1 MLVSVVHT
9 SSRVLSRIFSFLGGG
24 AGGGDFEPHGGEK
37 TFLGFLEGSE
47 GMLPQIVFR
56 IG

>member
-1 MLVSVVHT
+1 MWSLHQAGFY
-9 SSRVLSRIFSFLGGG
+9 LGFFLFFVG
-24 AGGGDFEPHGGEK
+24 GGGDFEPHGGEK
-37 TFLGFLEGSE
+37 KFLGFLEGSE